1 MVDRRLMIH
10 RGIMIHRRLV
20 RRGGMMRGRL
30 VVRCRSVMVVVI
42 RAAVGVVAGRAV
54 RRHAHMVHMGRIMPG
69 SVIPGGRTPVRHK
82 AGCRDGGNGEDGGTG
97 SGVAIHGAAVV
108 VAENRE
114 AVRIVAGVGPG
125 DGGAHIRATHTDGG
139 TGVYRVVIH
148 RAAAQHE
155 RCAGQHGDVSRFL
168 VHGMKIV
175 VCYNLSAS

>member
-10 RGIMIHRRLV
+10 RGLV

-30 VVRCRSVMVVVI
+30 VVGSRCRMMMVRCRGVMVVVI
-42 RAAVGVVAGRAV
+42 RTAAGVVAGRAV
-54 RRHAHMVHMGRIMPG
+54 RRHPHMVHMGRIMPG
-69 SVIPGGRTPVRHK
+69 SVIPGGRAPVRHK

-125 DGGAHIRATHTDGG
+125 DGGAHIRATNADRGI
-139 TGVYRVVIH
+139 GVHGVVIH
-148 RAAAQHE
+148 SAAAQQE
-155 RCAGQHGDVSRFL
+155 SRAGQHGNIS
-168 VHGMKIV
+168 
-175 VCYNLSAS
+175 